1 MIFLAWGDFVLGDT
15 ALGTRLWMKM
25 YRYHEGV
32 GAQRGDCL
40 TRNAGRFGFVVSFVC
55 PCWML
60 AQRSPRKD
68 ILGRGF
74 LEQIYPISRTFLF
87 GKKANHACTIFDLSR
102 KP

>member
-1 MIFLAWGDFVLGDT
+1 MIFWVGEDFDLGDT
-15 ALGTRLWMKM
+15 ALETRLWMTM

-32 GAQRGDCL
+32 GAQRGDSL
-40 TRNAGRFGFVVSFVC
+40 TRNAGRFGFVSFVS

-60 AQRSPRKD
+60 AQRSAHKD

-87 GKKANHACTIFDLSR
+87 GKKDHLHLSQ

>member
-1 MIFLAWGDFVLGDT
+1 MIFLVWGDFVLGDK
-15 ALGTRLWMKM
+15 ALKTRLWMTM

-32 GAQRGDCL
+32 GAQRGDSL
-40 TRNAGRFGFVVSFVC
+40 TRNAGRFGFVSFVC

-68 ILGRGF
+68 ILGRGV
-74 LEQIYPISRTFLF
+74 LEQIYPISRTFLLER
-87 GKKANHACTIFDLSR
+87 KHHLYLSR